1 MDLNRREFVMRSS
14 ALASAAFLSSSS
26 LLSDRLFAADKSG
39 MKFGFCTY
47 LWGAKWDLPTLIAK
61 CELADLHGVELRV
74 QHKHGVEPELDAR
87 QRAEVKKR
95 FADSSVQL
103 VGFGTNE
110 DFHHVDP
117 AKVRA
122 HLERAKEYVKLSAD
136 CGGSGVKVK
145 PNDLPKGVD
154 QKKTMTQIAKAL
166 NELGQFAQ
174 GYGQLIRLEVHGGCC
189 RIPIIREIIEQ
200 VESSNVKL
208 CWNCNAADLQDDGFA
223 PNLRSVVKYLGDTM
237 HIHENF
243 DQYPYDDLLS
253 ILAENN
259 YKGWLLFEN
268 HKNIKDPT
276 NDLVELHKTYKKMLA
291 KF

>member
-1 MDLNRREFVMRSS
+1 MNLNRREFVRKSS
-14 ALASAAFLSSSS
+14 VLAAAVMSSSS
-26 LLSDRLFAADKSG
+26 LLSDRLWAADKSG

-47 LWGAKWDLPTLIAK
+47 LWGANWDLPTLIAK
-61 CELADLHGVELRV
+61 CEQADLHGVELRV
-74 QHKHGVEPELDAR
+74 QHKHGVEPELDAK
-87 QRAEVKKR
+87 QRGEVKKR

-110 DFHHVDP
+110 DFHYADSV
-117 AKVRA
+117 KVRA

-154 QKKTMTQIAKAL
+154 QKKTIAQIAKAL
-166 NELGQFAQ
+166 DELGQFAE

-189 RIPIIREIIEQ
+189 RIPIIREIITQ
-200 VESSNVKL
+200 VESRNVKL
-208 CWNCNAADLQDDGFA
+208 CWNCNAADLLDDGFA
-223 PNLRSVVKYLGDTM
+223 PNLRSVMNYLGDTM

-243 DQYPYDDLLS
+243 DQYPYEDLLS
-253 ILAENN
+253 ILVENN

-268 HKNIKDPT
+268 HKKIIDPT
-276 NDLVELHKTYKKMLA
+276 NDLVELHKIYKKMLA
-291 KF
+291 KL